1 MHLPL
6 FLLAAAL
13 YPAPNQPLV
22 QLQHFRDFS
31 LILEA
36 IFIPLSLQNPLHTLK
51 AHHPDLGSLKA
62 LNLGGFYALGLETC
76 PFVTF
81 CWPLP
86 CPISP
91 QNQLQSLKDFY
102 LILESYSPPPSPFLV
117 ATAPQ
122 PSAPRMS

>member
-1 MHLPL
+1 MILEVYAPPPTLPCGNCH
-6 FLLAAAL
+6 
-13 YPAPNQPLV
+13 YPAPHQPLV

-76 PFVTF
+76 PF
-81 CWPLP
+81 
-86 CPISP
+86 
-91 QNQLQSLKDFY
+91 FY
-102 LILESYSPPPSPFLV
+102 LLLAPTLPHQPPESV
-117 ATAPQ
+117 AIP
-122 PSAPRMS
+122 

>member
-1 MHLPL
+1 MHLPH
-6 FLLAAAL
+6 LAL
-13 YPAPNQPLV
+13 WQLPLPSPHQPLV

-76 PFVTF
+76 PLFTF

-91 QNQLQSLKDFY
+91 QNQLQSLKDLY
-102 LILESYSPPPSPFLV
+102 LILESDSPPLTLPCSNC
-117 ATAPQ
+117 PQ

>member
-13 YPAPNQPLV
+13 YPAPHQPLV

-62 LNLGGFYALGLETC
+62 LILGGFHALGLETC
-76 PFVTF
+76 PF
-81 CWPLP
+81 LP
-86 CPISP
+86 FAGPYP
-91 QNQLQSLKDFY
+91 
-102 LILESYSPPPSPFLV
+102 
-117 ATAPQ
+117 A
-122 PSAPRMS
+122 PSAPRISCNPLRIST